1 MNKCNVSEGIPCFCP
16 INKCRSQYITPQVQN
31 NDSKRRKKKKQANLS
46 KSKRHSIFCP
56 ESFRHL
62 DDVNDLAWKK
72 MLRQN
77 IPRLE
82 GEYEYID
89 NGEPRQ
95 RQGMETQE
103 AFLSAQVDTTAASC
117 SLVCRSAVYRFIFD

>member
-62 DDVNDLAWKK
+62 DDVNDLAWKN

-82 GEYEYID
+82 ENTNTSTTANKDRDRGW
-89 NGEPRQ
+89 R
-95 RQGMETQE
+95 QE